1 MNSIEKNNSVDSPQL
16 EKLPVEKIIDLVRQ
30 IRNDLIKGFLSGDNI
45 QDWFVRH
52 YEKPISKIKK
62 EFLARDLQELL
73 IMPVDLAHY
82 ASLIKEIM
90 ETNTANISKGNEGLF
105 YQEIEK
111 IFEKYK
117 Y

>member
-1 MNSIEKNNSVDSPQL
+1 
-16 EKLPVEKIIDLVRQ
+16 
-30 IRNDLIKGFLSGDNI
+30 
-45 QDWFVRH
+45 
-52 YEKPISKIKK
+52 
-62 EFLARDLQELL
+62 LQELL
-73 IMPVDLAHY
+73 ILPVDLAHY

-90 ETNTANISKGNEGLF
+90 ETNTANISKGNEELF

>member
-1 MNSIEKNNSVDSPQL
+1 MNSIEKNNSVESPQL

-30 IRNDLIKGFLSGDNI
+30 VRNDLIKDFLLEDSI
-45 QDWFVRH
+45 QAWFIKH
-52 YEKPISKIKK
+52 YDKPISKIKK
-62 EFLARDLQELL
+62 EFLTRDLQELL
-73 IMPVDLAHY
+73 ILPVDLAHY

-90 ETNTANISKGNEGLF
+90 ETNTANISKGNEELF